1 MYLTEQFLKEN
12 PCIATYDTPSLY
24 VRQEMLVVE
33 IPKSGKEAA
42 MKAIKEW
49 GCFADG
55 TALCHAKDLTENN
68 KGAHVLV
75 VCSEMMTILFH
86 GPSEDLAGLVGQA
99 LFGDGAAA
107 MIVGSD
113 PIPGVEK
120 PYNPPSQGHSA
131 SICKSH

>member
-1 MYLTEQFLKEN
+1 
-12 PCIATYDTPSLY
+12 
-24 VRQEMLVVE
+24 MLVVE

-49 GCFADG
+49 GQSKSKITHLIFITSAGCFADG